1 MSTQALVAL
10 DLGSTKVACAI
21 GMPYEH
27 AAGFELVGSSLV
39 PYPALAESW
48 PGDLLMVSRTIEQAL
63 EATGVSGD
71 FHRALVTL
79 SHPSLVSEQV
89 RTSVALG
96 DEPVPV
102 RAHDLGRLQSA
113 ALDQALGVDREPLL
127 VERLGC
133 SGNGFDGARDP
144 RGLPATRLTGT
155 FHLIT
160 MPTALRRAVVQ
171 AVESAGLEIARL
183 SSTLSAALAGA
194 ADERMMKRRVLILDV
209 GGASSEL
216 GLFVEGLLVRSGVV
230 PWGGLKLA
238 SAVARE
244 AQVTMEQAIT
254 MSLEGAACRKPG
266 VRSLVLSH
274 WRAVQA
280 AVATLLSGEVK
291 PDAVVVTG
299 RGALIDGFAEWVE
312 HAAGIPTSLGR
323 SERLSRV
330 ADLSRQ
336 VGLTPAVGLLE
347 LASRARASAP
357 SRSPRLLNRLIE
369 HTRTILTE
377 YF

>member
-21 GMPYEH
+21 GMPHEH

-71 FHRALVTL
+71 FHRALVIL

-102 RAHDLGRLQSA
+102 RAHDLGRLQNA

-133 SGNGFDGARDP
+133 SGNGFEGARDP
-144 RGLPATRLTGT
+144 RGLSATRLTGA

-183 SSTLSAALAGA
+183 SSTLPAVLAGM
-194 ADERMMKRRVLILDV
+194 ADERLMQLRVLILDV
-209 GGASSEL
+209 GGVSSEL

-244 AQVTMEQAIT
+244 AQVTMEQAVT
-254 MSLEGAACRKPG
+254 LSLEGTACRKPG
-266 VRSLVLSH
+266 VRSLVLDH

-280 AVATLLSGEVK
+280 AIATLLTGEVK
-291 PDAVVVTG
+291 PDVAIVTG

-312 HAAGIPTSLGR
+312 QAAGIPTALGR

-347 LASRARASAP
+347 LASRVRASAP
-357 SRSPRLLNRLIE
+357 ARSARLLNRLIDR
-369 HTRTILTE
+369 TRTILTE

>member
-21 GMPYEH
+21 GMPHERS
-27 AAGFELVGSSLV
+27 AGFELVGSSLV

-71 FHRALVTL
+71 FHRALVAL
-79 SHPSLVSEQV
+79 SHPSLVSERV

-102 RAHDLGRLQSA
+102 RAHDLGRLQHA

-194 ADERMMKRRVLILDV
+194 ADERMMKQRVLILDV

-266 VRSLVLSH
+266 VRSLVLDH

-280 AVATLLSGEVK
+280 AMATLLSGEVK